1 MLLQLTGVHL
11 SCLYSKNISYFK
23 LILIP
28 SMLLTIILSL
38 FDMADLDDEKA
49 NIFNMIRSIL
59 NKYCIIKRGV
69 FSESL
74 QSLKNGIKYTLGYH
88 LNDVKLI
95 VGIRSTYSM
104 IQYGISGL
112 GFIFYIIGIKC
123 KVKEKDLTNQY

>member
-1 MLLQLTGVHL
+1 MILLYYL
-11 SCLYSKNISYFK
+11 
-23 LILIP
+23 
-28 SMLLTIILSL
+28 
-38 FDMADLDDEKA
+38 
-49 NIFNMIRSIL
+49 
-59 NKYCIIKRGV
+59 
-69 FSESL
+69 ESL

>member
-69 FSESL
+69 FSVNVTEKIQKITNFRLSVFHNVCSAGVFGVLTWLFILKCRDLVNEICL
-74 QSLKNGIKYTLGYH
+74 QGY
-88 LNDVKLI
+88 K
-95 VGIRSTYSM
+95 
-104 IQYGISGL
+104 IQDINY
-112 GFIFYIIGIKC
+112 F
-123 KVKEKDLTNQY
+123 N

>member
-1 MLLQLTGVHL
+1 MK
-11 SCLYSKNISYFK
+11 YNDI
-23 LILIP
+23 
-28 SMLLTIILSL
+28 IILFRKPTVS
-38 FDMADLDDEKA
+38 
-49 NIFNMIRSIL
+49 
-59 NKYCIIKRGV
+59 
-69 FSESL
+69 
-74 QSLKNGIKYTLGYH
+74 QNGIKYTLGYH